1 MKTPPA
7 YRLFAA
13 SGITKPAH
21 PARVALVTYLFCD
34 LHRNARRLPT
44 SFGGIAGANEGTSPA
59 SSAPPPGGGNR
70 ASSENAPTAGGAG
83 PDQERTAQATD
94 ECRDTIQSSPVPRR
108 ESKTLQHQVQEI
120 YRLVD
125 GAIESL
131 EQVLRALR
139 TIDKD
144 L

>member
-1 MKTPPA
+1 MNKREKSSWFSIGNQRA
-7 YRLFAA
+7 DLQAGSAA
-13 SGITKPAH
+13 TQ
-21 PARVALVTYLFCD
+21 L
-34 LHRNARRLPT
+34 
-44 SFGGIAGANEGTSPA
+44 AGANEGTSPA

>member
-44 SFGGIAGANEGTSPA
+44 SFGGIAGANEGTKHRLGLA
-59 SSAPPPGGGNR
+59 
-70 ASSENAPTAGGAG
+70 
-83 PDQERTAQATD
+83 DD
-94 ECRDTIQSSPVPRR
+94 RDGKDVVDPVR
-108 ESKTLQHQVQEI
+108 E
-120 YRLVD
+120 D
-125 GAIESL
+125 
-131 EQVLRALR
+131 VLRAASPAAAE
-139 TIDKD
+139 
-144 L
+144 

>member
-1 MKTPPA
+1 MNIREKSSWFPVGNQRA
-7 YRLFAA
+7 DLQAGNAA
-13 SGITKPAH
+13 TQ
-21 PARVALVTYLFCD
+21 L
-34 LHRNARRLPT
+34 
-44 SFGGIAGANEGTSPA
+44 AGANEGTSRA
-59 SSAPPPGGGNR
+59 SSAPSPGEGSR
-70 ASSENAPTAGGAG
+70 ASSENAPAAGRAG
-83 PDQERTAQATD
+83 PDHEQTAQATD
-94 ECRDTIQSSPVPRR
+94 ERRVAIQSSPVPHP